1 MRKYMVF
8 VTLTV
13 CITILSGC
21 GKRGSGSM
29 EAESRVQIAES
40 QVQTSELEAGKTE
53 LGKAGSDESE
63 SEELMFEESGI
74 QESKPE
80 DPAIVEVD
88 WSGYFDRLTGT
99 AVLYDTGKKQYRIY
113 NPELA
118 EERHSPCSTFKIVS
132 ALAGLENGTVTPD
145 NSTRIWSGE
154 RFWNEDWNRD
164 IDFPEAFRVSCVW
177 YFRQLIDDIGKEAMA
192 EELER
197 LEYGN
202 QDISDWEG
210 WLNTNNH
217 NRALT
222 GFWIESSLKISPV
235 EQVQVME
242 RIFGVNSLYS
252 PGTVEQLKQV
262 MKVTDYETS
271 ILVYGKTGMGKAE
284 GKTVDAWFTGFAQT
298 EEGPVYFCVRLGES
312 EGDEPTS
319 GKAKEIAVRILSD
332 EY

>member
-1 MRKYMVF
+1 MRKYKVF
-8 VTLTV
+8 VILPV
-13 CITILSGC
+13 CIVMLSGC
-21 GKRGSGSM
+21 GKRDSGS
-29 EAESRVQIAES
+29 IKAES
-40 QVQTSELEAGKTE
+40 QTQAAGSQIQEPEAVKTEPGEAGS
-53 LGKAGSDESE
+53 GKPA
-63 SEELMFEESGI
+63 FEESGI

-80 DPAIVEVD
+80 EPATVEID
-88 WSGYFDRLTGT
+88 WSGYFDGFAGT
-99 AVLYDTGKKQYRIY
+99 AVLYDTGKKEYRIY

-118 EERHSPCSTFKIVS
+118 DERHSPCSTFKIIS
-132 ALAGLENGTVTPD
+132 GLTGLENGIVIPD
-145 NSTRIWSGE
+145 NSTRIWSKE

-177 YFRQLIDDIGKEAMA
+177 YFRQLIDDIGKEAVA

-210 WLNTNNH
+210 RLNTNNN

-222 GFWIESSLKISPV
+222 GFWIESSLKISPI
-235 EQVQVME
+235 EQVQVMG
-242 RIFGVNSLYS
+242 RIFGANSLYS
-252 PGTVEQLKQV
+252 PGTVKQLKKV
-262 MKVTDYETS
+262 MEVTDYETD
-271 ILVYGKTGMGKAE
+271 IPVYGKTGMGKAG

-312 EGDEPTS
+312 EGEEPTS